1 MCFGSK
7 EAGPGVDFEL
17 KSNGCSADDVID
29 VASGDDW
36 RSLFGVRSDGLD
48 GATESDAADATGDG
62 DSWDK
67 YWYRPGFQKPINY
80 SYSSWQYF
88 KLLPG

>member
-1 MCFGSK
+1 
-7 EAGPGVDFEL
+7 
-17 KSNGCSADDVID
+17 

-67 YWYRPGFQKPINY
+67 YWYRPGFQRNN
-80 SYSSWQYF
+80 
-88 KLLPG
+88 